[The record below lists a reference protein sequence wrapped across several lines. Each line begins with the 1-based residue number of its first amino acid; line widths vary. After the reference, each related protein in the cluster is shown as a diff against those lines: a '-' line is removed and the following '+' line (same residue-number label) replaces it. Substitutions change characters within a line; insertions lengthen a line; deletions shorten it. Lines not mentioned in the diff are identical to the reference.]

1 MFPTSFKSCC
11 VNRLG
16 FQLFQHGQ
24 AFSPFSTCSTT
35 TSTVS
40 TCSPIKILDINTFQ
54 THTISKTTPFCYL
67 ITSWHTLALCQWAK
81 RPHNKTGGGE
91 ICKAKA
97 AVPASPPSSN
107 KGRGK
112 AKRKLNIVAADES
125 RQQFSPEETGV
136 AGEMTAVADNIE
148 RLGIV
153 TLESKWRTLFL
164 REGQPRVAKDSYVFK
179 ERPLVVV
186 RYEEEPAL

>member
-1 MFPTSFKSCC
+1 M
-11 VNRLG
+11 
-16 FQLFQHGQ
+16 
-24 AFSPFSTCSTT
+24 
-35 TSTVS
+35 
-40 TCSPIKILDINTFQ
+40 
-54 THTISKTTPFCYL
+54 
-67 ITSWHTLALCQWAK
+67 
-81 RPHNKTGGGE
+81 
-91 ICKAKA
+91 
-97 AVPASPPSSN
+97 
-107 KGRGK
+107 
-112 AKRKLNIVAADES
+112 
-125 RQQFSPEETGV
+125 

>member
-1 MFPTSFKSCC
+1 MTQEHLSREIEKNFFAFRKASYFLESYQLVLNGRPQIHFRHTPFRKQHHSVILS
-11 VNRLG
+11 RLG
-16 FQLFQHGQ
+16 TPWHCASGQ
-24 AFSPFSTCSTT
+24 SGRTT
-35 TSTVS
+35 
-40 TCSPIKILDINTFQ
+40 
-54 THTISKTTPFCYL
+54 
-67 ITSWHTLALCQWAK
+67 K
-81 RPHNKTGGGE
+81 RGGGE

-148 RLGIV
+148 RLGVV
-153 TLESKWRTLFL
+153 TLESKWRTVFL